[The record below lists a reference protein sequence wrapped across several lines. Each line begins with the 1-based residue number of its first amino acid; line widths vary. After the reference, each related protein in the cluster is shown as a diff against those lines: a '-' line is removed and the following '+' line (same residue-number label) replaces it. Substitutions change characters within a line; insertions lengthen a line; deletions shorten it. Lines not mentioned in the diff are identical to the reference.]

1 MLIKGCSRAVRFSR
15 VFADRCAFWSATG
28 SQPGA
33 LSPVAA
39 LFLILLI
46 VLIIP
51 SWIVSLA
58 YAKEVEHV
66 CFHFV
71 SSLAVWFLLYRLCSR
86 TPHRVWFIAV
96 SISTLYSAAFW
107 APWIGWL
114 ALCFLF
120 LVHGYDQPPQEA
132 ISAYGP
138 TSFAKTELDVK
149 KHFGSFLTET

>member
-1 MLIKGCSRAVRFSR
+1 MIFLLQVQPACTYQVREGRMLIKGCSRAVRFSR

-51 SWIVSLA
+51 SWIVALA

-71 SSLAVWFLLYRLCSR
+71 SSLAVWFLLYRLL
-86 TPHRVWFIAV
+86 
-96 SISTLYSAAFW
+96 SIPGPRLR
-107 APWIGWL
+107 
-114 ALCFLF
+114 
-120 LVHGYDQPPQEA
+120 QPPQEV

-138 TSFAKTELDVK
+138 TSFAAVAKTELDVK

>member
-1 MLIKGCSRAVRFSR
+1 M
-15 VFADRCAFWSATG
+15 
-28 SQPGA
+28 
-33 LSPVAA
+33 
-39 LFLILLI
+39 
-46 VLIIP
+46 
-51 SWIVSLA
+51 
-58 YAKEVEHV
+58 
-66 CFHFV
+66 
-71 SSLAVWFLLYRLCSR
+71 
-86 TPHRVWFIAV
+86 WFIAV